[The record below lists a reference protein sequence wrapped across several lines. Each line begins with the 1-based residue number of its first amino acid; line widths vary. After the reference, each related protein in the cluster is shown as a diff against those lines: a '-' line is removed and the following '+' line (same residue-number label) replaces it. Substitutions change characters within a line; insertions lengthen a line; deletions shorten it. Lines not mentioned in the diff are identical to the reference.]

1 MKGKGAL
8 RGLER
13 TYAPNDGHEV
23 VWVRL
28 WEPTR
33 RVHFMHKEGD
43 VVCAEFLDEEM

>member
-1 MKGKGAL
+1 MVDSSGGGAL
-8 RGLER
+8 GG
-13 TYAPNDGHEV
+13 YKAPNDGHEV

-33 RVHFMHKEGD
+33 RVHFVHEEGD